1 MLPPKI
7 PDLLLEARAYNT
19 VGTVCKV
26 QNLCNSIMIYKNLEF
41 QNSLKFGMGFK
52 MHFTVFLVEGFRATL
67 KVVWSSL

>member
-1 MLPPKI
+1 MKI
-7 PDLLLEARAYNT
+7 RVVDNSFGPTLYIKKWS
-19 VGTVCKV
+19 KV

-41 QNSLKFGMGFK
+41 QNSLKFEMGFK